1 MNRLLPALLSGCLA
15 LGASVCAAS
24 PPELGRIEPLVRVV
38 DLALDEEAQVELHDG
53 STATV
58 RLLELHETRD
68 PIREAVRKA
77 VVRVRVNGEE
87 VTLESGMYNL
97 PVTVAGVQIDCPVT
111 SGYNV
116 NGRPEYWGLDKAAPR
131 GVREERPLRSDQKA
145 GAEAP
150 SEPPGAA
157 RLRLWPAGSPLVRPG
172 TFGYPVNQKWFAS
185 GTWFDNEPVDGGDRI
200 TKTNIYYHSGLDIG
214 GAEGMVD
221 ILAATDGLVVSS
233 GLEVLEGHKEGTP
246 VRPRYD
252 VVYVLDARGW
262 YYRYSHMQSIE
273 ERIVPGRI
281 IERGERI
288 GVLGKEGASG
298 GWSHLH
304 FEIKS
309 RQPSGKWGT
318 QAGYAFIREAYLN
331 EHAPEII
338 ACARPRHLIMAGDST
353 VLDGSRSWSAADEIV
368 RYEWTF
374 TDGST
379 AEGPR
384 VERTYPR
391 PGRYSEVLKVTDGA
405 GNVDHDFTVVQ
416 VIDPEKPDRYV
427 PSMHAAYAPSLKVGP
442 GEPVTFKVRTFR
454 IEGGEESWD
463 FGDGSPPV
471 TTLSDGGADKHNP
484 DGYAVTVHRYEQP
497 GDYIVTVQRTDN
509 QGVPAFDQLHVRVE

>member
-1 MNRLLPALLSGCLA
+1 MNRLLPTLMSACLVLSASLTAAPPAKLA
-15 LGASVCAAS
+15 K
-24 PPELGRIEPLVRVV
+24 IEPLVRVV
-38 DLALDEEAQVELHDG
+38 DLNVDEETRIELHDG

-58 RLLELHETRD
+58 RLLALNETRD
-68 PIREAVRKA
+68 PIRDAVRKA
-77 VVRVRVNGEE
+77 EVKVLVNGEE
-87 VTLESGMYNL
+87 ATLESGMYNL

-111 SGYNV
+111 SGYNS
-116 NGRPEYWGLDKAAPR
+116 NGRPEFWGLDEAAPR
-131 GVREERPLRSDQKA
+131 GGREERSLRSDRTA

-150 SEPPGAA
+150 SQPPGAA

-185 GTWFDNEPVDGGDRI
+185 ATWFDNEPVDGGDRI

-221 ILAATDGLVVSS
+221 VLAATDGLVVSS
-233 GLEVLEGHKEGTP
+233 GLNVLEEHKQGTP

-252 VVYVLDARGW
+252 VVYVLDPRGW

-273 ERIVPGRI
+273 DRIVPGRI

-318 QAGYAFIREAYLN
+318 QAGHALIREAYLN
-331 EHAPEII
+331 EYQPRII
-338 ACARPRHLIMAGDST
+338 ACARPRHFIMAGDST
-353 VLDGSRSWSAADEIV
+353 VLDGSRSWTATGEIV

-384 VERTYPR
+384 VERNYPK
-391 PGRYSEVLKVTDGA
+391 PGRYSEVLQVTDDA
-405 GNVDHDFTVVQ
+405 GNIDYDFTVVQ
-416 VIDPEKPDRYV
+416 VIDPERPDRYV
-427 PSMHAAYAPSLKVGP
+427 PSMHAAYAPSLKIGP
-442 GEPVTFKVRTFR
+442 GDPVTFKVRSFR
-454 IEGGEESWD
+454 IDGGQEIWD

-471 TTLSDGGADKHNP
+471 TTLSDGGVEKHNP
-484 DGYAVTVHRYEQP
+484 DGYGVTVHRYERP
-497 GDYIVTVQRTDN
+497 GNYVVRVERAGEDGT
-509 QGVPAFDQLHVRVE
+509 PAFDHLHVHVE